1 MRGQALET
9 SVWEFDGVDFEIPRG
24 VTKEDGLYQIVL
36 MIEEYQKDD
45 LVGNIKTETAE
56 FLERFVAK
64 PIKGRVYPTFY
75 HPTFDISDTVT
86 ETDQEAALVKPKI
99 LCTLTDT
106 GAFAPDTKELGQQH
120 DSFIRYFKFNPRRI
134 SAHLNDFYV
143 FAIFKQDDKF
153 HYTMFERT
161 LPDDPFDDYS
171 DSHPIIAWIPRGVYE
186 ADGMWQVTIIAFTG
200 NLEHMNDIEEDN
212 GDYYF
217 YVSKEVKMK
226 VVKNGLSV
234 EDVTKEPI
242 LSTNAGL
249 ITGLGEIIITANDE
263 IYQPEVNIEKGIDGI
278 IEDAS
283 EEILIINGY
292 KYDDI
297 HIFDT
302 ASIQVNGAD
311 SNVLIYDKANVEAYS
326 DTNITYRGGVVTAE
340 NLTAE
345 NIAKDVTILGV
356 TGTLEGGSSGTPI
369 ELATSEEMEAV
380 LVVDN
385 IGKIYK
391 FVGETN
397 EIFTNGNLYQV
408 INEVK

>member
-1 MRGQALET
+1 
-9 SVWEFDGVDFEIPRG
+9 
-24 VTKEDGLYQIVL
+24 

-153 HYTMFERT
+153 HHTMFERT

-186 ADGMWQVTIIAFTG
+186 VDGMWQVAIVAFTG

-249 ITGLGEIIITANDE
+249 ITSLGEIIITANDE
-263 IYQPEVNIEKGIDGI
+263 IYQPEDIEKGMDGI
-278 IEDAS
+278 IEDTS
-283 EEILIINGY
+283 KEILIINGY

-302 ASIQVNGAD
+302 ASIKVNGAG
-311 SNVLIYDKANVEAYS
+311 SNVLIYDKANVEVYS

-356 TGTLEGGSSGTPI
+356 TGMLEAGGGGVTPTGTIEITENGTHDVSQYANANVNVSGGTPI

-380 LVVDN
+380 LVADN